1 MPEAQLYARVWVR
14 VIRVIRVSFPDR
26 RCQMVQNRHNDA
38 MRRALLVSAF
48 LAGVAVATTVYR
60 ADAVGRQQRFHVGV
74 DLVHFSVIVTDKQG
88 APITGLTVEDFELV
102 EEGKPQSITYFS
114 EGDPDAGNRLAEVLP
129 LRLGLALDTSGSMDR
144 DINDVRT
151 GVIKFLLANQA
162 AVDFTL
168 VDFDT
173 EVRVTRYGPDETERL
188 IERIRRRKPDGW
200 TALYDAIGVYLHSVG
215 AVDGQKILLVY
226 TDGGDTR
233 SELTF
238 PDLLDLLKSN
248 DVTVYSIGYLEN
260 QPASART
267 LQQTQLQR
275 MASITGGQAF
285 FPTSVK
291 DLEKIY
297 EKIQREIAARY
308 SLGYLSND
316 TRKDGAWRKVEIRVK
331 RPELKGAKLRT
342 RGGYFAPYRAGSH

>member
-1 MPEAQLYARVWVR
+1 
-14 VIRVIRVSFPDR
+14 
-26 RCQMVQNRHNDA
+26 
-38 MRRALLVSAF
+38 MRRALLVSVV
-48 LAGVAVATTVYR
+48 LAGVAGATA
-60 ADAVGRQQRFHVGV
+60 ADRVEAVGEGGQQRFHVGV

-88 APITGLTVEDFELV
+88 APITGLAVEDFELV
-102 EEGKPQSITYFS
+102 EEGKPQTITYFS
-114 EGDPDAGNRLAEVLP
+114 EGDPEAGSKLAEVLP
-129 LRLGLALDTSGSMDR
+129 LRLGLALDSSGSMNR
-144 DINDVRT
+144 DIADVRT
-151 GVIKFLLANQA
+151 GVIKFLLANEA
-162 AVDFTL
+162 AVDYTL

-248 DVTVYSIGYLEN
+248 DVTVYSIGYLEH

-275 MASITGGQAF
+275 MATITGGQAF

-291 DLEKIY
+291 ELEKIY

-308 SLGYLSND
+308 SLGYLSSD
-316 TRKDGAWRKVEIRVK
+316 TRKDGAWRKVDIRLK

-342 RGGYFAPYRAGSH
+342 RGGYFAPYRAGGH

>member
-1 MPEAQLYARVWVR
+1 
-14 VIRVIRVSFPDR
+14 
-26 RCQMVQNRHNDA
+26 
-38 MRRALLVSAF
+38 MRRT
-48 LAGVAVATTVYR
+48 LAAAAVAVLAAAASGVAGSGGSA
-60 ADAVGRQQRFHVGV
+60 GKGGQQRFRAGV

-88 APITGLTVEDFELV
+88 APITGLTAADFELV
-102 EEGKPQSITYFS
+102 EEGKPQSISYFS
-114 EGDPDAGNRLAEVLP
+114 EGDPDSGSKLAEVLP

-144 DINDVRT
+144 DISDVRT
-151 GVIKFLLANQA
+151 GVIKFLLANEA

-200 TALYDAIGVYLHSVG
+200 TALYDAVGVYLHSIG

-238 PDLLDLLKSN
+238 SDLLDLLKSA
-248 DVTVYSIGYLEN
+248 DVTVYAIGYLEN
-260 QPASART
+260 QSSSGRT
-267 LQQTQLQR
+267 TQQSHLQR
-275 MASITGGQAF
+275 MAAITGGQAF
-285 FPTSVK
+285 FPTSIK

-308 SLGYLSND
+308 SLGYSSTD
-316 TRKDGAWRKVEIRVK
+316 TRKDGEWRKVEIKLK
-331 RPELKGAKLRT
+331 RPDLKGAKLRT
-342 RGGYFAPYRAGSH
+342 RTGYFAPYRAGGH